1 MAIDPPVKIA
11 DVTHLMLESYLSQ
24 ITGITDW
31 VTGFTQIL
39 GIQDDDSLLFAA
51 SISPLSHSAAEYAL
65 RKTWATRS
73 AWVIQVNF
81 TTNDI
86 RRAIHH
92 AHKWSRFL
100 TEVLEATNSI
110 DGMARYGA
118 NLAGTFEGLAV
129 PASTTLKILDTSP
142 WSIGLSDN
150 GEGGAMAS
158 IKAQFTVVNP

>member
-1 MAIDPPVKIA
+1 
-11 DVTHLMLESYLSQ
+11 MLESYLSQ

-51 SISPLSHSAAEYAL
+51 SITPSSHSATEYAL
-65 RKTWATRS
+65 RKVRASRS
-73 AWVIQVNF
+73 TWVIQVNF

-92 AHKWSRFL
+92 AHKWARFL

-110 DGMARYGA
+110 DGMARYGP
-118 NLAGTFEGLAV
+118 NLGGTYEGLAV
-129 PASTTLKILDTSP
+129 ASTTTLKIIDTSP

-158 IKAQFTVVNP
+158 IKSQFTVLNP